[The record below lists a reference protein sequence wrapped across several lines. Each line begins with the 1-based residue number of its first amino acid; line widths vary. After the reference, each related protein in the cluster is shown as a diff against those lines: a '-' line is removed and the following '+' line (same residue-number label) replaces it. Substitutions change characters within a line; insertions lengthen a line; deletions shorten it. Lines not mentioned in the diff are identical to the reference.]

1 MNITLTEELE
11 RFVRS
16 QVDTGLYSSPSEV
29 IREALRLLYRQY
41 VDYEVGLALKQK
53 EQGQVVASEEM
64 HRKMQ
69 QLMSQYEP
77 KSNAS

>member
-29 IREALRLLYRQY
+29 IREALRLLYKQY

-53 EQGQVVASEEM
+53 EQGQVISGEEM
-64 HRKMQ
+64 HHKMQ
-69 QLMSQYEP
+69 QLMAQYEP